1 MMKQPNLSLKNN
13 VNCYL
18 ATFRSALL
26 LVFLIAAAHLPTFAA
41 PGDLVADVPLPVA
54 GNGVSVAVDCDG
66 VIYYTTGPI
75 GADVPAL
82 ATLHKTDSSGAN
94 LGSVPIVDGGG
105 NPVQIDEMAWDDGR
119 KVLWGLQHNS
129 HPLRV
134 WRVDPTTGLATFA
147 FTSTSDTPGA
157 IYSDG
162 ISYEAN
168 DDTLWISAD
177 VSDTV
182 EHYQACDGTFI
193 GSITPRD
200 AAGNTLGSISGVQV
214 GVGNLLYLGR
224 NGAVEIVQVRK
235 SDGGFLGVFANPAG
249 VRDEGLECDAVSFA
263 PKLVIWSRDFEQS
276 RIIAVEVEPGT
287 CACQA
292 LCPKDIVVCND
303 PGQCGA
309 IVSYMTEATNT
320 VCVPASGSFFPV
332 GQTVV
337 TCTRTHPCPDVEPQ
351 TCTFTVTV
359 NDCEPPTISC
369 PAPITKC
376 NDPNQCGAIV
386 TFTAPATDNCPGVT
400 VVCSPPSGTFFPVGT
415 TTVNCTATDAAG
427 NTSTCMFT
435 VTVNDCQAPTV
446 TCSVSVSVLWP
457 PNHNLINVGL
467 AATATDNC
475 PGALTIQVMVFG
487 DEDDE
492 ELTGDGN
499 HSPDAK
505 NIAVNTLR
513 LRSERK
519 GDGDG
524 RVYLI
529 VIKATDVAGNVGF
542 CCSTVVVPHDQSE
555 ASFAS
560 VQAQAAAAHAFCQA
574 NAGTPPPG
582 YFVIGDGP
590 IIGPKQ

>member
-1 MMKQPNLSLKNN
+1 MMQQRNLSLNN
-13 VNCYL
+13 NANCWL
-18 ATFRSALL
+18 AILCAALL
-26 LVFLIAAAHLPTFAA
+26 LVFLITAAPLPTLAA
-41 PGDLVADVPLPVA
+41 PGDLVADVTLPVA
-54 GNGVSVAVDCDG
+54 GNGVSVAVDCDA

-75 GADVPAL
+75 GDDVPEL
-82 ATLHKTDSSGAN
+82 ATLHKTNRSGAD
-94 LGSVPIVDGGG
+94 LGSVPIVDDQG

-147 FTSTSDTPGA
+147 FTSASNTAGT

-162 ISYEAN
+162 ISYEAD

-177 VSDTV
+177 ISDTV
-182 EHYQACDGTFI
+182 EHYQACDGALI

-200 AAGNTLGSISGVQV
+200 ASGNPLGLISGVQV
-214 GVGNLLYLGR
+214 GVGDLLYLGR
-224 NGAVEIVQVRK
+224 NGATEIVQVRK
-235 SDGGFLGVFANPAG
+235 SDGAFIGVFANPAG

-276 RIIAVEVEPGT
+276 RIIAIEVEPGT
-287 CACQA
+287 CSCQA
-292 LCPKDIVVCND
+292 LCPEDIVVCND
-303 PGQCGA
+303 LGECGA
-309 IVSYMTEATNT
+309 IVSYTIEATNT
-320 VCVPASGSFFPV
+320 TCDPPSGSFFPV

-351 TCTFTVTV
+351 TCTFTITV
-359 NDCEPPTISC
+359 NDCES
-369 PAPITKC
+369 PA
-376 NDPNQCGAIV
+376 V
-386 TFTAPATDNCPGVT
+386 R
-400 VVCSPPSGTFFPVGT
+400 
-415 TTVNCTATDAAG
+415 
-427 NTSTCMFT
+427 
-435 VTVNDCQAPTV
+435 
-446 TCSVSVSVLWP
+446 CSVSESVLWP

-492 ELTGDGN
+492 EQTGDGN

-505 NIAVNTLR
+505 DIALTTLR

-529 VIKATDVAGNVGF
+529 VVKATDAAGNVGF

-555 ASFAS
+555 ASLAS
-560 VQAQAAAAHAFCQA
+560 VEAQAAAAQAFCQA
-574 NAGTPPPG
+574 NAGMPPPG